1 MKRPRSPAKQTGMSD
16 KGGIPWGRVGKAF
29 SQVIDHV
36 KETPGASVL
45 LAAGTAQAFVT
56 MHSACE
62 YYLPQAAGWRVAGV
76 WFFPNKARVR
86 VARISDLDDADAI
99 SARRFS
105 LVVVHGEAE
114 VVAILEPLLMPGG
127 RIIPFLG
134 TH

>member
-1 MKRPRSPAKQTGMSD
+1 MSD

-29 SQVIDHV
+29 SQIIDHV
-36 KETPGASVL
+36 KETPEASVL
-45 LAAGTAQAFVT
+45 LAAGTAQTFVT

-62 YYLPQAAGWRVAGV
+62 YYLSQAAGWRVAGV

-86 VARISDLDDADAI
+86 VARVADMNDVAEI

-105 LVVVHGEAE
+105 LIVVHGEAE
-114 VVAILEPLLMPGG
+114 VVAILEPLLLTQG